1 MMTVFGSPLFADFWT
16 KLAGAGYVL
25 LAIVCVIGIG
35 AVVMMVRCWRKVEQ
49 GTALIITGSAKPT
62 VHFSKAIVWPL
73 IRQTEVM
80 DISVKRIEIFRHGG
94 EGLVCR
100 DNVRADIKVA
110 FYVRVNK
117 TEEDVL
123 RVATLVG
130 SNRASQPAA
139 LQELF
144 DALFSEALKTVG
156 KKFDFVELYES
167 RERFKEEMLKVIGT
181 DLNGYV
187 LVDAAI
193 DYLEQTPVEELDPQN
208 ILDSEGIK
216 KITDKTAAQQVLAN
230 SITREKEKTI
240 RKQDVEAREAILE
253 LDRQQAEAEEKQKRE
268 IAAVTAREN
277 AEARKVEQEELLKS
291 ERARI
296 VTEEEVAVAE
306 ENKQRQVIVALR
318 NKERTDKVE
327 IERVERDR
335 ALEETERERVVTLAD
350 IEKEKAVE
358 TEKRNIQ
365 EVIRERV
372 MVERAV
378 VEEQE
383 KIKDTHEFATA
394 DRAKQVAITVAEQE
408 AQEALVKE
416 IKQAEAARDAAKFT
430 ADQEVIT
437 AEAHRNAA
445 EREAAAKKMMAEG
458 ITAEEAA
465 MGIAEANVIE
475 KKAVA
480 EARGTEAKAE
490 ALEKHGTAEA
500 NVLER
505 KAVAEAKGQE
515 AKAEAIH
522 KTGTAEANV
531 IEEKEVAAATGITE
545 KAKAM
550 KLFNEAGKEHEE
562 FKLRL
567 LKDKEVELAA
577 ILAQQEIAQQQ
588 AGIVGKA
595 LETARIDIVGGE
607 TEFFDKITQAI
618 ASGKTVDRWVSNSQ
632 VLTDVKETF
641 FSGDSE
647 YFLDRI
653 RGIAGELNVGS
664 EDVKNLSI
672 AALIAKMMGMTDDEG
687 ILAKLKEVLGVVRAA
702 GLSEN
707 PASVLN
713 LPSK

>member
-1 MMTVFGSPLFADFWT
+1 MLFAAGIVFLLVFG
-16 KLAGAGYVL
+16 L
-25 LAIVCVIGIG
+25 L
-35 AVVMMVRCWRKVEQ
+35 VMIVRCWRKVEQ
-49 GTALIITGSAKPT
+49 GTALIVTGGAKPT

-73 IRQTEVM
+73 IRQTEIM

-100 DNVRADIKVA
+100 DNIRADIKVA

-117 TEEDVL
+117 SEEDVL

-130 SNRASQPAA
+130 SERATQLGA

-193 DYLEQTPVEELDPQN
+193 DYLEQTRVEELDPQN
-208 ILDSEGIK
+208 ILDAEGIK
-216 KITDKTAAQQVLAN
+216 KITDKTATQQVLAN
-230 SITREKEKTI
+230 NINREKEKTI
-240 RKQDVEAREAILE
+240 KKQDVEAREAILALE
-253 LDRQQAEAEEKQKRE
+253 RQQAEAEQKQQRE
-268 IAAVTAREN
+268 IAAVTARET
-277 AEARKVEQEELLKS
+277 AEAHKIQQEERLKA

-296 VTEEEVAVAE
+296 ATEEEVAIAE

-335 ALEETERERVVTLAD
+335 MLEATERERVVTLAD

-394 DRAKQVAITVAEQE
+394 DRAKKVAITVAEQQ

-416 IKQAEAARDAAKFT
+416 IKQAEAGRDAAKFS
-430 ADQEVIT
+430 AEQQVIT
-437 AEAHRNAA
+437 AEARRDAA
-445 EREAAAKKMMAEG
+445 ERDAAAKKVLAEG
-458 ITAEEAA
+458 ISAEEAA

-475 KKAVA
+475 KKAIA
-480 EARGTEAKAE
+480 EAHGIEAKAD
-490 ALEKHGTAEA
+490 AIEKHGTAEA
-500 NVLER
+500 TVLER
-505 KAVAEAKGQE
+505 KAVAEAKGME

-531 IEEKEVAAATGITE
+531 IQEKELAAAAGITE

-550 KLFNEAGKEHEE
+550 KLFNEAGQGHEE
-562 FKLRL
+562 FKLKL
-567 LKDKEVELAA
+567 QKEKEVELAA

-595 LETARIDIVGGE
+595 LESARIDIVGGE
-607 TEFFDKITQAI
+607 TEFFDKITGAI
-618 ASGKTVDRWVSNSQ
+618 VSGKTVDRWVSNSQ
-632 VLTDVKETF
+632 VLTDIKETF
-641 FSGDSE
+641 FNGDAD

-653 RGIAGELNVGS
+653 RGIADELKIGS

-672 AALIAKMMGMTDDEG
+672 AALIAKMMGMTDDQAVLG
-687 ILAKLKEVLGVVRAA
+687 KLKEVLSGIRAV
-702 GLSEN
+702 GLADN
-707 PASVLN
+707 PASALN